1 MEGRGEGGKGE
12 KVGVFEK
19 WEHKGGHRNLSSH
32 FHLTAIYSCSVG
44 RCLFKG
50 ALEEHGGT
58 KPSLKEACKQY
69 SPGQGKENSS
79 GLKNHG
85 CSCFFFFFFFFFP
98 PSFSELKF

>member
-32 FHLTAIYSCSVG
+32 FHLAAIYSCSVG

-85 CSCFFFFFFFFFP
+85 CSCFFSFFFP
-98 PSFSELKF
+98 PSFFSPKYW